1 MLAEPLWKIAAD
13 HAEAVRKEVSAVPPG
28 TVETE
33 PLARLATAVV
43 LIAHA
48 LESLPRIVAERLQ
61 RGVPLGFDV
70 EYRSSSAVDHPAH
83 YGGKD
88 SPYEAIKVIQ
98 ALGFGFEVGNAFKYM
113 ARAGKK
119 EGSTGVEDL
128 EKAIWYLQA
137 EVEEWKAGNR
147 GAW

>member
-1 MLAEPLWKIAAD
+1 MAEPIWKIAAD
-13 HAEAVRKEVSAVPPG
+13 HAEAVRAEVSRVG
-28 TVETE
+28 YGE
-33 PLARLATAVV
+33 PEKEPVARLATAVI

-48 LESLPRIVAERLQ
+48 LESLPRQVARLQ
-61 RGVPLGFDV
+61 REAVTRTPGWHEPT
-70 EYRSSSAVDHPAH
+70 SAVDHPAH
-83 YGGKD
+83 YGGED
-88 SPYEAIKVIQ
+88 NPYEAIKVIQ

-137 EVEEWKAGNR
+137 EVAEWKAGNR